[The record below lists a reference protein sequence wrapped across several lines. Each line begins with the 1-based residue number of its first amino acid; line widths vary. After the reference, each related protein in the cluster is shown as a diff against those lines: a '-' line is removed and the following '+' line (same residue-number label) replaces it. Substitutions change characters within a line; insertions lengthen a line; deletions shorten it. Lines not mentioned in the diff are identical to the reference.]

1 MKRFDTKSDRNSFY
15 WRKDIIEA
23 DRTFAIRRMSC
34 LFRQILYLLRTVSG
48 HITII
53 SHPLEVGERGHQN
66 PMCFAP
72 IVAFLAMMLI
82 HLCQPAVKSRPSG
95 GTANAADL
103 FSQGG
108 FFSNVGYLLYNTEQ
122 LNFATSRI
130 CFNRHASVRT
140 FQALKTSHAVSL
152 SISST
157 AL

>member
-1 MKRFDTKSDRNSFY
+1 MKRFDTKSDHYSFY
-15 WRKDIIEA
+15 WLKEIIEA

-34 LFRQILYLLRTVSG
+34 LFRQILYLFRTVSG

-72 IVAFLAMMLI
+72 IVAFLAI
-82 HLCQPAVKSRPSG
+82 HLCQPAVRSRPSG
-95 GTANAADL
+95 GTANVADL

-108 FFSNVGYLLYNTEQ
+108 FFSRTLDTFSTTAEQ

-152 SISST
+152 SINST